1 MRDTIA
7 QFMWGFQSHFRYG
20 LEHAAKSSF
29 EQIGF
34 GLGARAYLVGF
45 TADPDAPFPICF
57 EPETDV
63 LAAVNLSHV
72 DRVGQERYDANP
84 WSSFS
89 ISSSRHHNQMHRN
102 LLSRMRGEVIRDGLE
117 ASEPGGQ
124 HYFFI
129 GEPGLVNGFA
139 VHPVIA
145 VPRQRWDSKPALS
158 RREIPGDRFEIVT
171 SLQHSLMRELL
182 RQATADL
189 SQQDPPEDF
198 SGRWSDR
205 SELISR
211 AARALVGS
219 ACRLSGDDFSHE
231 ISIALDEVSA
241 QPYEGRAG
249 AGGFVLADP
258 SGPNVLISM
267 NFSKT
272 IGLPDTRSL
281 RKSLEMSGDG
291 QYLLCRD
298 GQIHGVARVS
308 SGYDPADESVFTFDV
323 VGRSAWELRH
333 HDVPLV
339 RVTNTRPSFPVP
351 QIDESKFLE
360 IAERVLSVAKPIA
373 LDRLWQLTQLAAG
386 AKHGT
391 MLVVH
396 PDAETEALRFLP
408 QAQLIE
414 PIDLDDA
421 AFRAA
426 TSIDGAVLLG
436 PDGLCH
442 AVGVIL
448 DGEATGK
455 GLTSRGARYNSAVR
469 YQDGH
474 GAGALI
480 IVVSEDGMIDLL
492 PNLPRRVTRAEVEDA
507 VIRLEESVTEDPDFE
522 DFFRRHDHVEALA
535 FYLSEEQCERV
546 NEARELIEAH
556 RARTSNLTLSGW
568 PRFALNSLMDESFFA
583 D

>member
-20 LEHAAKSSF
+20 LELAAKSAF

-45 TADPDAPFPICF
+45 TADADAPFPICF

-63 LAAVNLSHV
+63 LAAVDLSHV
-72 DRVGQERYDANP
+72 DRVGQERYDAEP
-84 WSSFS
+84 WSSFR

-102 LLSRMRGEVIRDGLE
+102 LLNRMRGEVIRDGLE
-117 ASEPGGQ
+117 ASGPGSQ
-124 HYFFI
+124 QYFFI

-158 RREIPGDRFEIVT
+158 RSAIPGDRFEIVT

-182 RQATADL
+182 CQATADL
-189 SQQDPPEDF
+189 RQQDPPEEF

-205 SELISR
+205 SELITR

-219 ACRLSGDDFSHE
+219 VCRLSGDAFSHE
-231 ISIALDEVSA
+231 IAIALDEVSA

-249 AGGFVLADP
+249 AGGFVIADP
-258 SGPNVLISM
+258 SGPNVHMSM
-267 NFSKT
+267 KFSKR

-298 GQIHGVARVS
+298 GHIHGVARVLGS
-308 SGYDPADESVFTFDV
+308 YDPANESVFSFDV
-323 VGRSAWELRH
+323 VGRGAWELRH
-333 HDVPLV
+333 HDVPLL
-339 RVTNTRPSFPVP
+339 RVTNTRPSLPALR
-351 QIDESKFLE
+351 IDESKFLDT
-360 IAERVLSVAKPIA
+360 AKRVLSAAKPVA
-373 LDRLWQLTQLAAG
+373 LDRLWQLTLLAAA

-391 MLVVH
+391 MFVVH

-421 AFRAA
+421 TFRAA

-448 DGEATGK
+448 DGEATGE
-455 GLTSRGARYNSAVR
+455 GRASRGARFNSAVR
-469 YQDGH
+469 YHDGH

-492 PNLPRRVTRAEVEDA
+492 PDLPRRVTRAEVEAA
-507 VIRLEESVTEDPDFE
+507 VIRLEETVIEEPDFE
-522 DFFRRHDHVEALA
+522 DFFRRYDYVEALA
-535 FYLSEEQCERV
+535 FYLSAEQCERV
-546 NEARELIEAH
+546 NGARDLIEAH
-556 RARTSNLTLSGW
+556 RARKRNLTLSGW
-568 PRFALNSLMDESFFA
+568 PRFGLNSLMDESFFA

>member
-45 TADPDAPFPICF
+45 TTDVDAPFPICF

-63 LAAVNLSHV
+63 LAAVDLSHV

-84 WSSFS
+84 WSSFR

-102 LLSRMRGEVIRDGLE
+102 LLNRMRGEVICDGLE
-117 ASEPGGQ
+117 ASEPGSQ
-124 HYFFI
+124 QYFFI

-145 VPRQRWDSKPALS
+145 VPRERWDSKPALNRS
-158 RREIPGDRFEIVT
+158 QIPGDRFEIVT

-189 SQQDPPEDF
+189 SQQDPPEEF

-219 ACRLSGDDFSHE
+219 VCRLSGDAFSHE
-231 ISIALDEVSA
+231 IAIALDEVSA

-249 AGGFVLADP
+249 AGGFVIADP
-258 SGPNVLISM
+258 SGPNVHMSM
-267 NFSKT
+267 KFSKR

-298 GQIHGVARVS
+298 GQIHGLARVS
-308 SGYDPADESVFTFDV
+308 SSYDPADDSVFTIDV
-323 VGRSAWELRH
+323 VGRGAWELRH
-333 HDVPLV
+333 HDVPLL
-339 RVTNTRPSFPVP
+339 RVTNTRPSLPTP
-351 QIDESKFLE
+351 RIDESKFLD
-360 IAERVLSVAKPIA
+360 AAKRVLTAAKLVA
-373 LDRLWQLTQLAAG
+373 LDRLWQLTLLAAA

-421 AFRAA
+421 TFRAA

-436 PDGLCH
+436 PDGLCY

-448 DGEATGK
+448 DGEATGE
-455 GLTSRGARYNSAVR
+455 GRASRGARFNSAVR
-469 YQDGH
+469 YHDGH

-492 PNLPRRVTRAEVEDA
+492 PDLPRRVTRVEVEA
-507 VIRLEESVTEDPDFE
+507 AIHELEEAAIGEPDFE
-522 DFFRRHDHVEALA
+522 DFFRAHEHVESLA
-535 FYLSEEQCERV
+535 FYLSEDQCARV
-546 NEARELIEAH
+546 NSVRRSVEDF
-556 RARTSNLTLSGW
+556 RTRSSGITISGW
-568 PRFALNSLMDESFFA
+568 PMYAPDA
-583 D
+583 DLDDSYFID